1 MHVGRF
7 LGDRRSDDHLILAH
21 HGLRVVALQVGVLG
35 LHHPRVG
42 IGRVRDQGV
51 LGGLALLGRAAH
63 GVATRLHRDRLSAA
77 KFRLVGHR
85 TLWEQFALA
94 ALPVVA
100 VASGLGKESG
110 RLRRVAPLPV

>member
-1 MHVGRF
+1 
-7 LGDRRSDDHLILAH
+7 
-21 HGLRVVALQVGVLG
+21 
-35 LHHPRVG
+35 
-42 IGRVRDQGV
+42 
-51 LGGLALLGRAAH
+51 
-63 GVATRLHRDRLSAA
+63 
-77 KFRLVGHR
+77 VGHR